1 MFNHFNGAPIP
12 VNNPVKAEPKIA
24 SWVVIASVDPN
35 ILDNPLLRASPP
47 EINYPTPGITLAATV
62 AVS

>member
-1 MFNHFNGAPIP
+1 
-12 VNNPVKAEPKIA
+12 
-24 SWVVIASVDPN
+24 VIASVDPN

-47 EINYPTPGITLAATV
+47 EINYPNPGITLAATV